1 MVAGRATATAAE
13 QTSRVAASGWGR
25 SVGLGSP
32 MTAVADSRHWSRVR
46 LIDRD
51 QPGADA
57 AGMGQAPR
65 EA

>member
-1 MVAGRATATAAE
+1 M
-13 QTSRVAASGWGR
+13 TSFSRLPTPM
-25 SVGLGSP
+25 GL
-32 MTAVADSRHWSRVR
+32 